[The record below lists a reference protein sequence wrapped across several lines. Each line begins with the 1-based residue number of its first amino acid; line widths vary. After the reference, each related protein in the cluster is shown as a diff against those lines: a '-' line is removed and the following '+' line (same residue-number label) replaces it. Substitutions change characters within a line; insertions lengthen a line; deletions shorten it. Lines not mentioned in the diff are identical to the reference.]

1 MFILNA
7 CDNVSV
13 LKISYFIKELL
24 NIAFILIP
32 IILVVFIT
40 IDFAK
45 SVISEEKVMQDNLK
59 LVIRRIIYVVAI
71 FLVPFIVEYS
81 INHLIDSDVGYGKCL
96 NVTMAK
102 IESQIKK
109 NKKACEIQGNKWD
122 PTSNECLYPEYTP
135 NSKIP
140 SYTESKLK
148 PGESSDSTSS
158 NNNSTTQKASAGQGI
173 WVAHQKNSTSSV
185 NEAIKAGFWGIEV
198 DVSKKNGN
206 DFKLYHTNTSE
217 YKNGYTLSAFL
228 DTCKKNN
235 ITAILDWGAGDVSA
249 GISLVKE
256 KGMMKNTIFQ
266 GGISFAKKVHKKDS
280 NARIWVE
287 SQNKIN
293 INDLKQV
300 KDYVEGV
307 NIFAQKL
314 EKSYIT
320 DIHNIGMTVC
330 AYSWSGNGMYPKAG
344 FSAETLK
351 SWGVEYLMSDKIGK

>member
-1 MFILNA
+1 MFILDA
-7 CDNVSV
+7 CDNITV
-13 LKISYFIKELL
+13 LKVSYFVKELL
-24 NIAFILIP
+24 NISFILIP
-32 IILVVFIT
+32 IVLILLVTV
-40 IDFAK
+40 DFAK
-45 SVISEEKVMQDNLK
+45 NVISEEKEMKENLQ
-59 LVIRRIIYVVAI
+59 LAIRRIIYVIVI
-71 FLVPFIVEYS
+71 FLVPFIVEYA
-81 INHLIDSDVGYGKCL
+81 INNLVNPKEGYGKCL
-96 NVTMAK
+96 KVTISE

-109 NKKACEIQGNKWD
+109 NKNECETQGNKWNS
-122 PTSNECLYPEYTP
+122 TSNECLLKEKNPDNKLP
-135 NSKIP
+135 NI
-140 SYTESKLK
+140 
-148 PGESSDSTSS
+148 SSGSLITNNNGSNSS

-198 DVSKKNGN
+198 DVSKKTGN
-206 DFKLYHTNTSE
+206 DFKLYHTKTSE

-256 KGMMKNTIFQ
+256 KGMMNNTIFQ
-266 GGISFAKKVHKKDS
+266 GDISFAKRVHKKDS

-287 SQNKIN
+287 SRNKIN

-330 AYSWSGNGMYPKAG
+330 AYSWSGNGMYPKQG
-344 FSAETLK
+344 FSAAKLK